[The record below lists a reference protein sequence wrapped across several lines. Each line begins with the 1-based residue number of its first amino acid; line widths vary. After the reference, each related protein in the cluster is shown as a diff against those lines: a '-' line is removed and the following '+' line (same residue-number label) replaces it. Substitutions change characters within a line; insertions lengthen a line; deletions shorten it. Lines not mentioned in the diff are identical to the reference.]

1 MYVVV
6 SYDLDCNLLY
16 HCAHTQ
22 TPWDNLRELEVRREC
37 ARALANMCAVP
48 SLGTQLIAA
57 LRTPAQAHSAE
68 VLLLLLLLL
77 LLLSSL
83 MLLLVQVLVRVIN
96 STADITGAANYAGR
110 EASQLVVAYGCST

>member
-1 MYVVV
+1 MPAAAATGLIVFGSTHMLTLTLHMCVMYYVLC
-6 SYDLDCNLLY
+6 SLY
-16 HCAHTQ
+16 TQ

-68 VLLLLLLLL
+68 VLSLLLPLLYAKALT
-77 LLLSSL
+77 
-83 MLLLVQVLVRVIN
+83 
-96 STADITGAANYAGR
+96 STTTAAVTAKC
-110 EASQLVVAYGCST
+110 QW

>member
-1 MYVVV
+1 M
-6 SYDLDCNLLY
+6 SCIIHL
-16 HCAHTQ
+16 HTQ

-68 VLLLLLLLL
+68 VLSLLLVLLLLYATA
-77 LLLSSL
+77 
-83 MLLLVQVLVRVIN
+83 IA
-96 STADITGAANYAGR
+96 STATLR
-110 EASQLVVAYGCST
+110 LSQC